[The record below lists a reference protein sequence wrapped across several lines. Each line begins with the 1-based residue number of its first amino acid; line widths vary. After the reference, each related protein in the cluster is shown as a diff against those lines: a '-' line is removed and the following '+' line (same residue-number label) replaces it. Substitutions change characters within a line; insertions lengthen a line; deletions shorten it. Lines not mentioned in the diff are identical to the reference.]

1 MGDPVL
7 SAPWPVL
14 LASLRGLDDET
25 VDEALRHRF
34 RYDRAAFA
42 RVLFPLRVTGSWS
55 AYHLDML
62 ARPAVAWHERRGQT
76 HRLDVAHRGA
86 AKSTLAT
93 FVDLVHA
100 VVYGLDRFIAIA
112 SATDDLSAVFV
123 KNLHRAF
130 TDRVGLP
137 MLHEMYGPIRVVGGM
152 TDFVVSVDG
161 QPSCRIGSFSA
172 RGPIRGQN
180 HEGQRPTRIVYDDME
195 HPEDSRSPARR
206 ESAWRWVVSDAG
218 EAGDPT
224 CCLHQWVGTTTHRDG
239 PVMRAALSPAWRST
253 SWRAL
258 QAWPER
264 MDLWEQC
271 RGLWADLADPD
282 RIETARA
289 WYEERREEMDR
300 GASVLWPERYPL
312 FELMC
317 RWWASP
323 AAFSAE
329 MQNDPR
335 DPARSVFDVTTF
347 KRCRWDG
354 ANEVTTSRGRVLL
367 RSRCDIAVWLDPIP
381 PSETGKD
388 FAALAV
394 VWRERTT
401 GQRVVVWAEMRRMTP
416 AEQRAAMWAMFER
429 WGQDARYGYEDNAF
443 ASLFGESFEREAQE
457 RRAAGLPWRLSV
469 QGLAS
474 TQNKVEV
481 IASIQPDTLNGWI
494 EFDVGLPQE
503 VIEQF
508 GELPNG
514 AHDDGPDAIVHAD
527 KLLTTGALSEPVA
540 HR

>member
-1 MGDPVL
+1 
-7 SAPWPVL
+7 
-14 LASLRGLDDET
+14 
-25 VDEALRHRF
+25 
-34 RYDRAAFA
+34 
-42 RVLFPLRVTGSWS
+42 
-55 AYHLDML
+55 ML

-253 SWRAL
+253 SWKAL

-271 RGLWADLADPD
+271 RRLWADLADPN

-335 DPARSVFDVTTF
+335 DPARSVFDVTAF
-347 KRCRWDG
+347 GRCRWDG
-354 ANEVTTSRGRVLL
+354 AGQVVTSKGRTIAL
-367 RSRCDIAVWLDPIP
+367 SDCDLAVWLDPIP
-381 PSETGKD
+381 PSETGTD
-388 FAALAV
+388 FAALATV
-394 VWRERTT
+394 ARERRT
-401 GQRVVVWAEMRRMTP
+401 GQRLVLSCDMRRLAP
-416 AEQRAAMWAMFER
+416 SQQRAAVWAAFER
-429 WGQDARYGYEDNAF
+429 WGTRARYGYEDNAF
-443 ASLFGESFEREAQE
+443 AALFGEDFKREMTERKGTAK
-457 RRAAGLPWRLSV
+457 PWQLSIHGV
-469 QGLAS
+469 PS
-474 TQNKVEV
+474 TENKIEV
-481 IASIQPDTLNGWI
+481 ISSVEPAVVNGWL
-494 EFDVGLPQE
+494 EFDISLPQA
-503 VIEQF
+503 VIDQF
-508 GELPNG
+508 ADIPHG
-514 AHDDGPDAIVHAD
+514 AHDDGADAIVRAD
-527 KLLTTGALSEPVA
+527 RLICGMTAQVA
-540 HR
+540 RPW